1 MITLN
6 LTAKTTQQEIILKHF
21 TPLVSDVLAE
31 KINNGVY
38 IEKDGKRLL
47 NKKDLDTFMSYLA
60 EQAKK
65 KIPENNQHG
74 AQSVCMDGEEILALA
89 VHYFEEENIIG
100 TLYTIDG
107 TEYKPATKTTTKTT
121 TKAIT
126 PTTYIPPK
134 PQPKPQMS
142 IFEMMTG
149 ENDVNSSIVPP
160 QPQNTVKTQEIEQKA
175 ITPVICADKPKRQPS
190 PYYLTYLKLI
200 ERHEGFLILLR
211 MGDFYEAL
219 KDHATTLASELNLT
233 LVGRDCG
240 LEERVP
246 MVGIP
251 YHAID
256 TYVNK
261 LIDRGYKVI
270 LAEDLD
276 NVIEFKDVD
285 EYDEPEE
292 LTEEEM
298 RQFDS
303 YVDEYEELPTVSKIV
318 TEYDQDED
326 DDKDILDNQSTN
338 AFDKEALCI
347 ISDLLDGEI
356 TLA

>member
-6 LTAKTTQQEIILKHF
+6 LKAKTQQQEILLKHF

-47 NKKDLDTFMSYLA
+47 NKKDLDTFMIYLA
-60 EQAKK
+60 EQAKN
-65 KIPENNQHG
+65 KIPEKNQHG
-74 AQSVCMDGEEILALA
+74 AQSVCMEGEEILSLA
-89 VHYFEEENIIG
+89 VHYFEEEGIVG
-100 TLYTIDG
+100 TLYTMDG
-107 TEYKPATKTTTKTT
+107 AEYKPATKTTAKTT
-121 TKAIT
+121 T
-126 PTTYIPPK
+126 PTTTYTPPK

-149 ENDVNSSIVPP
+149 ENDSNSSIVPP
-160 QPQNTVKTQEIEQKA
+160 QPQNTVETQEIEQKA
-175 ITPVICADKPKRQPS
+175 ITPVICANKPKRQPS

-233 LVGRDCG
+233 LTGRDCG

-256 TYVNK
+256 AYVNK
-261 LIDRGYKVI
+261 MIDRGYKVI

-276 NVIEFKDVD
+276 TVIEFKDVD

-303 YVDEYEELPTVSKIV
+303 YVDEDEELPTVTKIIGE
-318 TEYDQDED
+318 TDCSNED
-326 DDKDILDNQSTN
+326 DTADILDNESTN

>member
-1 MITLN
+1 MIALN
-6 LTAKTTQQEIILKHF
+6 LKTNGKAQELILAYLKENASK
-21 TPLVSDVLAE
+21 TLAE
-31 KINNGVY
+31 KINNGTPFT
-38 IEKDGKRLL
+38 KDGKTLT
-47 NKKDLDTFMSYLA
+47 NKKTLDGFMKYATDEARKLA
-60 EQAKK
+60 EK
-65 KIPENNQHG
+65 G
-74 AQSVCMDGEEILALA
+74 ANSACVEDSVVYGWA
-89 VHYFEEENIIG
+89 VHYFEEESIVG
-100 TLYTIDG
+100 TLYTMDG
-107 TEYKPATKTTTKTT
+107 AEYKPVIKTPPKTTTPTT
-121 TKAIT
+121 TYT
-126 PTTYIPPK
+126 PPK

-142 IFEMMTG
+142 IFEMMTD
-149 ENDVNSSIVPP
+149 EKDVNSSIVPP
-160 QPQNTVKTQEIEQKA
+160 QPQNTVKPQETEQKA
-175 ITPVICADKPKRQPS
+175 ITPVICADKPQRQPS

-233 LVGRDCG
+233 LTGRDCG

-251 YHAID
+251 YHAVD
-256 TYVNK
+256 TYINK
-261 LIDRGYKVI
+261 MIDRGYKVI

-303 YVDEYEELPTVSKIV
+303 YVDDDDAELPTVSKIV
-318 TEYDQDED
+318 APTEYDQDED
-326 DDKDILDNQSTN
+326 DDKDLLDNESTT
-338 AFDKEALCI
+338 AFDKQALCI

-356 TLA
+356 TLL

>member
-6 LTAKTTQQEIILKHF
+6 LTANGKPQELILNYLQQNASQ
-21 TPLVSDVLAE
+21 TLAD
-31 KINNGVY
+31 KINNGTPFT
-38 IEKDGKRLL
+38 KDGRTLT
-47 NKKDLDTFMSYLA
+47 NKKTLDGFMKYATDEAKKLA
-60 EQAKK
+60 EK
-65 KIPENNQHG
+65 G
-74 AQSVCMDGEEILALA
+74 ANSACVEDDVVFGWA
-89 VHYFEEENIIG
+89 VHYFEEESIIG

-107 TEYKPATKTTTKTT
+107 TEYKPITKPATKTTTKATT
-121 TKAIT
+121 
-126 PTTYIPPK
+126 TTYIPPK

-160 QPQNTVKTQEIEQKA
+160 QPQNTVKTQETEQKA
-175 ITPVICADKPKRQPS
+175 ITPIICADKPKRQPS

-233 LVGRDCG
+233 LTGRDCG

-261 LIDRGYKVI
+261 MIDRGYKVI

-276 NVIEFKDVD
+276 NVIEFKDID
-285 EYDEPEE
+285 EYEEPEE

-303 YVDEYEELPTVSKIV
+303 YVDEDEELPTVSKIV
-318 TEYDQDED
+318 TSTEYDQDED

>member
-6 LTAKTTQQEIILKHF
+6 LTANGKPQELILAYLQQNASQ
-21 TPLVSDVLAE
+21 TLAD
-31 KINNGVY
+31 KINNGTPFT
-38 IEKDGKRLL
+38 KDGKTLT
-47 NKKDLDTFMSYLA
+47 NKKTLDGFMKYATDEARKLA
-60 EQAKK
+60 EK
-65 KIPENNQHG
+65 G
-74 AQSVCMDGEEILALA
+74 ANSACVEDDVVFGWA
-89 VHYFEEENIIG
+89 VHYFEEESIVG
-100 TLYTIDG
+100 TLYNEDG
-107 TEYKPATKTTTKTT
+107 TEYKPATKPAIKTT
-121 TKAIT
+121 TKAT
-126 PTTYIPPK
+126 TTTYIPPK

-149 ENDVNSSIVPP
+149 ENDGNSSIVPP

-303 YVDEYEELPTVSKIV
+303 YVDEDEELPTVSKIV

-356 TLA
+356 TLL